1 VDQPG
6 KDIGSSNASGVGI
19 GDRDRCFVD
28 QRGASLIEGSV
39 RAVPVVVI
47 QVFGEDDFE
56 MAAAEDEEPV
66 QALPADGADKPLRD
80 RVGARRPDGRLEDPD
95 PFSAEDGVEGG
106 GELRVAISN
115 EELDRCCP
123 FRQVVAKVAGLLGDP
138 ARDRIGL
145 KGPFIRSVP

>member
-1 VDQPG
+1 M
-6 KDIGSSNASGVGI
+6 
-19 GDRDRCFVD
+19 
-28 QRGASLIEGSV
+28 

-80 RVGARRPDGRLEDPD
+80 RVGARRPDGRLDDPD
-95 PFSAEDGVEGG
+95 PFSAEDGVEGV

-115 EELDRCCP
+115 EELGRRCSL
-123 FRQVVAKVAGLLGDP
+123 RQVGAEVAGLLGDP
-138 ARDRIGL
+138 AR
-145 KGPFIRSVP
+145 